1 MKSFF
6 GGLICAVFVGLVASV
21 MTCCSNAS
29 GGDSS
34 ITNPSNQNEQN
45 GGATGTGGENANGDG
60 PENNNSGNGAN
71 NDNKRFYEIGE
82 YEYNY
87 TNNVLTSYRI
97 AENIDYKKTEDGSLE
112 YKTQCSWYDEKGQV
126 TIFSDSKTVKKD
138 NNRIYNDAT
147 VYYSYES
154 VGKKI
159 DYIVKT
165 SSTDIT
171 DPEIHQIINSS
182 SVTTVEQN
190 GETSVSNYSSSGTKS
205 FIRME
210 DGQKVYKYI
219 KDDSNDFTLIFVDE
233 EDFRTK
239 DIFYDNNGNVVRTI
253 LYKHLTNCP
262 NDLKNYSWSP
272 SNQSEISSY
281 YDYCNER
288 FNVLVNTENE
298 YKYEIVKEFRYKND
312 DKIYILKDIY
322 HYKLLSL

>member
-1 MKSFF
+1 M
-6 GGLICAVFVGLVASV
+6 
-21 MTCCSNAS
+21 
-29 GGDSS
+29 
-34 ITNPSNQNEQN
+34 
-45 GGATGTGGENANGDG
+45 
-60 PENNNSGNGAN
+60 
-71 NDNKRFYEIGE
+71 
-82 YEYNY
+82 
-87 TNNVLTSYRI
+87 
-97 AENIDYKKTEDGSLE
+97 
-112 YKTQCSWYDEKGQV
+112 
-126 TIFSDSKTVKKD
+126 
-138 NNRIYNDAT
+138 
-147 VYYSYES
+147 
-154 VGKKI
+154 
-159 DYIVKT
+159 
-165 SSTDIT
+165 
-171 DPEIHQIINSS
+171 
-182 SVTTVEQN
+182 